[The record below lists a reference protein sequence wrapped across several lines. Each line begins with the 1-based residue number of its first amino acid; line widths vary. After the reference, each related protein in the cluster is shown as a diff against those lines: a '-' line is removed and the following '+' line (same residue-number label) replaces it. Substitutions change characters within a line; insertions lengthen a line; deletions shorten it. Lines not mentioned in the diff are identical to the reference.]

1 MVNRGAIIKFL
12 FLKLFLLQLISV
24 CYLFECKSASIKLGD
39 VSTEEELGDFS
50 TEDSEGEVDAEFY
63 VINNKNFSSNHFV
76 CDVYQQTIY
85 LSHNNQIPKPVYL
98 EIPYS
103 PPENKI

>member
-1 MVNRGAIIKFL
+1 MVNRGAIIKLL

-39 VSTEEELGDFS
+39 VSTEEGLGDFS

-103 PPENKI
+103 PPENRI

>member
-1 MVNRGAIIKFL
+1 MVNRGAIIKLL

-24 CYLFECKSASIKLGD
+24 CYLFEYKSASIKLGD
-39 VSTEEELGDFS
+39 VSTEEGLGDFS

-63 VINNKNFSSNHFV
+63 IIDNKNSSSNHFV

>member
-1 MVNRGAIIKFL
+1 MVNRGAIIKLL

-39 VSTEEELGDFS
+39 VSTEEGLGDFS